1 MLRRLSSF
9 PEAACELN
17 LALLDLTD
25 NDLITLP
32 PKLGRMTSLRA
43 LPLSGNPLR

>member
-17 LALLDLTD
+17 VALLDLAD
-25 NDLITLP
+25 NNLTTLT